1 MRNSVLFF
9 EYREMH
15 IEHNIQFAITN
26 KYDCYQ
32 NTLAESI
39 DGILKME
46 YLLIKS
52 SNLKQAN

>member
-1 MRNSVLFF
+1 
-9 EYREMH
+9 MH